1 MAQAIRDEVI
11 EELLQGY
18 SSPQDPFGEEGLF
31 KELKKRLLERALGAE
46 LTEHLGYERGDPA
59 GRGIGNSRNGYSSK
73 TVIGDDGAIEIAV
86 PRDRNGSFEPQLVA
100 KAQTRLDGFD
110 DRIISLYARGLSVRE
125 IQGHLLELYGVEV
138 SPDLI
143 SRVTDTVLEE
153 VRDWQNR
160 PLDPVYPV
168 IFFDALRVKI
178 RDEGLV
184 RNKAVYVTLAPQQ
197 RRREGG
203 AGAVDRANRG
213 CKVLAQ
219 GDERDQDPRRRRRP
233 DRGSRRA
240 QGLSRGDRRGVPA
253 DRSANLH
260 HPPDP
265 QLACFRVMEGP
276 QAECPI

>member
-18 SSPQDPFGEEGLF
+18 SSPDDLLGEEGLF

-46 LTEHLGYERGDPA
+46 LTAHLGYGKGDPA
-59 GRGIGNSRNGYSSK
+59 GRGNGNSRNGYSNK

-86 PRDRNGSFEPQLVA
+86 ARDRNSSFEPQIVA
-100 KAQTRLDGFD
+100 KGQTRLDGFD

-125 IQGHLLELYGVEV
+125 IQAHLQELYGVEV

-143 SRVTDTVLEE
+143 SRVTDAVLEE
-153 VRDWQNR
+153 VREWQNR
-160 PLDPVYPV
+160 PLDPLYPV

-184 RNKAVYVTLAPQQ
+184 RNKAGLRCPRPQQ

-203 AGAVDRANRG
+203 AGAVDRADRRRQI
-213 CKVLAQ
+213 LAQ
-219 GDERDQDPRRRRRP
+219 KPALG
-233 DRGSRRA
+233 
-240 QGLSRGDRRGVPA
+240 GVMNELKIVA
-253 DRSANLH
+253 
-260 HPPDP
+260 
-265 QLACFRVMEGP
+265 
-276 QAECPI
+276 